1 MTQKQQPGL
10 KVSKTEL
17 KAMMADY
24 EPTTQDDDKMLLI
37 KEAID
42 TLLPSDKI
50 IFLMYTDLM
59 SEKKVADLLGVSRS
73 PVHSLIVRC
82 REHINNYLKDNTKDD

>member
-1 MTQKQQPGL
+1 MTQKQQQQC
-10 KVSKTEL
+10 KISKTGL

-24 EPTTQDDDKMLLI
+24 EPTSLDDDDMLLI

-42 TLLPSDKI
+42 NLFPSDKI

-59 SEKKVADLLGVSRS
+59 SEQMVADILGVSRS
-73 PVHSLIVRC
+73 PVHSLIVKC
-82 REHINNYLKDNTKDD
+82 RNQINNYIKNKQ